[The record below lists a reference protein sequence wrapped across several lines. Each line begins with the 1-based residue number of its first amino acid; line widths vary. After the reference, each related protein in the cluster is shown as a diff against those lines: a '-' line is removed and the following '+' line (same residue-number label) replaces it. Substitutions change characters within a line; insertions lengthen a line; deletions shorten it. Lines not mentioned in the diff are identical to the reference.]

1 MIYKLNTL
9 LNITQYAL
17 NTLYTIPMIQNLFVF
32 LDAVAPEA
40 VADTIT
46 ATGVVERLSGMTPD
60 EVIHAVTALCVMLAG
75 KLVKV
80 LLVWF
85 VGRWIIGKVVKLLK
99 KIMEKRKVNASVN
112 SFVSSMIDVV
122 AMIIMII
129 MIISIL
135 GVDTSSFIA
144 LFASAGVAVG
154 MALSGTLQNFAGGVM
169 ILLFRPFKVGDYI
182 EAQGIDGSVKEIQ
195 IFNTVINTPDNK
207 IILLPNGPLSTGI
220 INNYSREPLR
230 RLDLTFSVA
239 YGDDY
244 EKAKAVMLR
253 LIKED
258 GRALNEPA
266 APFVCLGSLS
276 ASSIDLTVRIWCKQE
291 DYWGMKFDLTQKVY
305 ETFPKEG
312 LNFPYQTFT
321 VQMEK
326 K

>member
-1 MIYKLNTL
+1 
-9 LNITQYAL
+9 
-17 NTLYTIPMIQNLFVF
+17 MIQSLLVF
-32 LDAVAPEA
+32 LDAVASEVAVDA
-40 VADTIT
+40 VAT
-46 ATGVVERLSGMTPD
+46 TGIVEKLSGMTPD
-60 EVIHAVTALCVMLAG
+60 EIMHAITALTISLAG
-75 KLVKV
+75 KFVKV
-80 LLVWF
+80 LLIWF
-85 VGRWIIGKVVKLLK
+85 VGRWIIRKVVRLIK
-99 KIMEKRKVNASVN
+99 KIMLKRKVNPSVS

-122 AMIIMII
+122 AMAVIII
-129 MIISIL
+129 MIISVL
-135 GVDTSSFIA
+135 GIDTSSFIA

-182 EAQGIDGSVKEIQ
+182 EAQGIGGSVKEIQ

-266 APFVCLGSLS
+266 APFVALGSLS

-305 ETFPKEG
+305 ETLPKEG
-312 LNFPYQTFT
+312 LKFPYQTFT
-321 VQMEK
+321 VQLDK
-326 K
+326 N